1 MTSPGLTRFPSQ
13 YFFSPSSV
21 ALDNV
26 LPEALVELPH
36 KNQPEALWDELRE
49 ECQRLGKY
57 LQIEIPTKIVAKKIM
72 TPEML
77 LDCCQ
82 WSISRDIYQEHY
94 WAKLVV
100 LSVKTL
106 QIFFSKVDPQLNI
119 NSPSVDH
126 VKANQLMKI
135 KDVVAE
141 HLSFFSS
148 EAQTNAFP
156 IPLKIVVDKS
166 GFYWLPSFIDFI
178 ERDSNVRN
186 KGKATQNW
194 PSTVLFS
201 LPEHSEESVSITQLE
216 KQENLNQVVMEEL
229 KRVSQPLEE
238 YIFLEVDQL
247 SRMKSSELISIATL
261 IESLESH
268 SPNDPSYYWT
278 SRVSSSLITI
288 FHLFSELQD
297 SVKDLL
303 RNTNNL
309 FEIFRQNSGN
319 PLWKTLKRRL
329 RELSEFQ
336 LPKNNPQPI
345 QIREVKKMFKVTL
358 SFLQWMNSHVVP
370 EFNCQLEIWKIQQKE
385 KLQEL
390 ENWLK
395 EITLSTT
402 RSLIFK
408 VERCRTF
415 LDQEPL
421 KEITLGEIHFVNEQL
436 SLFEYCQ
443 ILDASTSDQIIFKSI
458 SEEEDFSDSDDYVY
472 EDNPLFSLLT
482 HGKCTIHY

>member
-1 MTSPGLTRFPSQ
+1 M
-13 YFFSPSSV
+13 
-21 ALDNV
+21 
-26 LPEALVELPH
+26 
-36 KNQPEALWDELRE
+36 
-49 ECQRLGKY
+49 
-57 LQIEIPTKIVAKKIM
+57 
-72 TPEML
+72 
-77 LDCCQ
+77 
-82 WSISRDIYQEHY
+82 
-94 WAKLVV
+94 
-100 LSVKTL
+100 
-106 QIFFSKVDPQLNI
+106 
-119 NSPSVDH
+119 
-126 VKANQLMKI
+126 
-135 KDVVAE
+135 
-141 HLSFFSS
+141 
-148 EAQTNAFP
+148 
-156 IPLKIVVDKS
+156 
-166 GFYWLPSFIDFI
+166 
-178 ERDSNVRN
+178 
-186 KGKATQNW
+186 
-194 PSTVLFS
+194 
-201 LPEHSEESVSITQLE
+201 
-216 KQENLNQVVMEEL
+216 
-229 KRVSQPLEE
+229 
-238 YIFLEVDQL
+238 
-247 SRMKSSELISIATL
+247 
-261 IESLESH
+261 
-268 SPNDPSYYWT
+268 
-278 SRVSSSLITI
+278 
-288 FHLFSELQD
+288 
-297 SVKDLL
+297 KDLL

-319 PLWKTLKRRL
+319 PLWKTLRRRL

-408 VERCRTF
+408 VGRCRTF

-458 SEEEDFSDSDDYVY
+458 SEEEDFSGSDDDMY